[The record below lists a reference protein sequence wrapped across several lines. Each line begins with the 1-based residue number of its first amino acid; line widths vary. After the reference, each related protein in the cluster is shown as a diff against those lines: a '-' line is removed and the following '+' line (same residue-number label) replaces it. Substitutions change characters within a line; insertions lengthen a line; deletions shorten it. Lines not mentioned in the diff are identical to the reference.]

1 MVRRNSLCYNKL
13 EKNGQALCDKGRK
26 SSGEGCLVNMGTRES
41 QLFFRQNG
49 TAPLGIIATEGAKEL
64 AGRID
69 AYLVKWAKEAGI
81 EKNTFI
87 IESEC
92 PRFSSG
98 DAKGL
103 IKSTVRGMDLYFVV
117 DVGNYSIKYNLFGQP
132 NSMSP
137 DDHFQDLLRLIQAAG
152 GKAHRLNVIMP
163 MLYGGRQHR
172 RAYRE
177 SLDCAFMLQTLR
189 DVGVSNLITFDAH
202 DPRVMNAVPLMGFDN
217 VMPTYQALKSLFRHV
232 PDLKV
237 DRDHFMIISP
247 DEGALNRNMY
257 YASVL
262 RVDLGMFYKRRDY
275 SRIVNGHNP
284 IVAHEYLGSSVEG
297 MDIFIAD
304 DIISSGE
311 SMLDIAV
318 KLKEKGAK
326 RIFGYATY
334 AIFTNGL
341 ETYDKAYGQGMIDGV
356 LGSNLTYRTEELKKR
371 EWFFEV
377 DVSKYA
383 AYLVAGMNH
392 DMSFSSVL
400 DPHEKIAALLE
411 KREQGLV

>member
-1 MVRRNSLCYNKL
+1 
-13 EKNGQALCDKGRK
+13 
-26 SSGEGCLVNMGTRES
+26 MGTRES
-41 QLFFRQNG
+41 QLFFRQSG
-49 TAPLGIIATEGAKEL
+49 AAPIGIIATEGAKEL
-64 AGRID
+64 AQRID
-69 AYLVKWAKEAGI
+69 SYLIKWAREAGI
-81 EKNTFI
+81 EKDSFLI
-87 IESEC
+87 DAEC

-103 IKSTVRGMDLYFVV
+103 IRTTVRGMDLYFVI

-172 RAYRE
+172 RSYRE
-177 SLDCAFMLQTLR
+177 SLDCAFMLQTLQ
-189 DVGVSNLITFDAH
+189 DMGVQNLITFDAH

-217 VMPTYQALKSLFRHV
+217 VMPTYQVLKCMFKHV
-232 PDLKV
+232 PDLSL
-237 DRDHFMIISP
+237 DRDHFMIVSP

-262 RVDLGMFYKRRDY
+262 SVDLGMFYKRRDY

-297 MDIFIAD
+297 KDVFIAD

-341 ETYDKAYGQGMIDGV
+341 ASYDKAYEQGIIDGV
-356 LGSNLTYRTEELKKR
+356 LGSNLTYRTDELKNR

-383 AYLVAGMNH
+383 AYLVAAMNH

-400 DPHEKIAALLE
+400 DPHEKITALLE
-411 KREQGLV
+411 KRQNG

>member
-1 MVRRNSLCYNKL
+1 
-13 EKNGQALCDKGRK
+13 
-26 SSGEGCLVNMGTRES
+26 MGTRES
-41 QLFFRQNG
+41 QLFFRQSG
-49 TAPLGIIATEGAKEL
+49 AAPIGIIATEGAKEL
-64 AGRID
+64 AQRID
-69 AYLVKWAKEAGI
+69 SYLIKWAKEAGI
-81 EKNTFI
+81 EKDSFLI
-87 IESEC
+87 DAEC

-103 IKSTVRGMDLYFVV
+103 IRTTVRGMDLYFVI

-172 RAYRE
+172 RSYRE
-177 SLDCAFMLQTLR
+177 SLDCAFMLQTLQ
-189 DVGVSNLITFDAH
+189 DMGVQNLITFDAH

-217 VMPTYQALKSLFRHV
+217 VMPTYQVLKCMFKHV
-232 PDLKV
+232 PDLSL
-237 DRDHFMIISP
+237 DRDHFMIVSP

-262 RVDLGMFYKRRDY
+262 SVDLGMFYKRRDY

-297 MDIFIAD
+297 KDVFIAD

-341 ETYDKAYGQGMIDGV
+341 ASYDKAYEQGIIDGV
-356 LGSNLTYRTEELKKR
+356 LGSNLTYRTDELKNR

-383 AYLVAGMNH
+383 AYLVAAMNH
-392 DMSFSSVL
+392 DLSFSSVL
-400 DPHEKIAALLE
+400 DPHEKITALLE
-411 KREQGLV
+411 KRQNG